1 MANLKVSLLADWA
14 TDFNEPCSCGRGTI
28 SIYVCSNQDCPNKDQ
43 KLFCTE
49 CIIQDFKHHHKRVP
63 IKEELETRIKEWQGL
78 TEEAKK
84 IKNIIDVHYSKH
96 KALV

>member
-1 MANLKVSLLADWA
+1 
-14 TDFNEPCSCGRGTI
+14 
-28 SIYVCSNQDCPNKDQ
+28 
-43 KLFCTE
+43 
-49 CIIQDFKHHHKRVP
+49 VP

-84 IKNIIDVHYSKH
+84 IKNIIDVHYSNH